1 MVPVQGLHLTLS
13 NAPQPRSRLY
23 TNGAAYRKGS
33 LAALLGLGYESN
45 DTQLLERELSGRHSG
60 HAAITTSIARVAIYL
75 VLKNLIQRGQKVILS
90 PYTISDVVNMVLC
103 AGGVPLFADI
113 ETGSSCNIDADA
125 VLDLLKTHDDVG
137 AVLVTHF
144 YGLICN
150 IRPILVAC
158 RERGI
163 PVVEDAAQAFG
174 AALDGSLAGT
184 MGEAGIFSFG
194 LLKNITGF
202 VGGAVITKNR
212 DLEAKICADLSA
224 MSIFPR
230 SMFFR
235 KMAKGAAFDFATLPL
250 VFGSTVY
257 WIFRAASVRNIKFF
271 DNKLETDS
279 DPVAYDTF
287 PKSYAHQMSGVS
299 QYNS

>member
-1 MVPVQGLHLTLS
+1 MASAIISIDIRRPATRMVLGQGLDLTLF

-23 TNGAAYRKGS
+23 TNGAAYRKGA
-33 LAALLGLGYESN
+33 LAALLGLGYETN
-45 DTQLLERELSGRHSG
+45 DTLLLERELSGRHSG
-60 HAAITTSIARVAIYL
+60 HAAIATSMARVAIYL

-113 ETGSSCNIDADA
+113 EAGSSCNIDADA

-158 RERGI
+158 WERGI

-174 AALDGSLAGT
+174 ATLDGSLAGT
-184 MGEAGIFSFG
+184 IGEVGIFSFG

-212 DLEAKICADLSA
+212 DLEAKISRRSKRDVDLPA
-224 MSIFPR
+224 FDVFQKNGKGGCFRFCDIATHFWLYRLLDFPR
-230 SMFFR
+230 CI
-235 KMAKGAAFDFATLPL
+235 G
-250 VFGSTVY
+250 
-257 WIFRAASVRNIKFF
+257 
-271 DNKLETDS
+271 
-279 DPVAYDTF
+279 
-287 PKSYAHQMSGVS
+287 S
-299 QYNS
+299 QY